1 MDRYQINVLRYMND
15 GNPVTQIN
23 STAGEYRIIAT
34 TLLVVGIIF
43 GIAAVVLWF
52 RFRIFHLFLMLSGI
66 DARVSTDHTRDR
78 EKKHKHA
85 TKAVTAALTVH
96 SETSPDM
103 EATTVLPRNVVNT
116 EADDEKTTVLE
127 SNSGIAKSKP
137 GFRIEQDK
145 VISN

>member
-78 EKKHKHA
+78 GKKHKHA
-85 TKAVTAALTVH
+85 TKAVTAAQTVH
-96 SETSPDM
+96 SETSRIWRLQQCYHEMWLIRKPMMRRRPCLRATAVLQRVNPD
-103 EATTVLPRNVVNT
+103 
-116 EADDEKTTVLE
+116 
-127 SNSGIAKSKP
+127 SG
-137 GFRIEQDK
+137 
-145 VISN
+145 